1 MNPRLATTTQ
11 PGTTQPG
18 WGRRE
23 LFLLCLLVLTAL
35 CWHTAAWAAPAAGT
49 QIGNQASATYTDDSQ
64 TTRTVTSNT
73 VTTVVQQVASL
84 MLVSNGA
91 KRATPGGQVSY
102 PHTLTHTGNGP
113 DSFALSATNSGSV
126 LLSNVTFY
134 ADANGDGVADN
145 ATPITATGTLTSG
158 SSFSFVAVGT
168 VPGTAASGNTNELVV
183 SATSTFDATAT
194 ASNTDTTTVTAN
206 AVVSVTKAL
215 DLATGASPSGPR
227 TITLTYTNTGNLPA
241 TQLTITDALPAGM
254 TYVAGSGRWSTTGG
268 TVLTDDDAT
277 DNQGGIVY
285 DHASATNTVT
295 AVIAQIAPGA
305 TGRLTF
311 QVNIAS
317 GLAPGNN
324 PATANTASYR
334 YNDGSGT
341 EAASSTNTAQFTV
354 THSAALTLQGDTVA
368 SIPQG
373 GTANFDNLLTNTG
386 NGTDTFDISVG
397 THNFPAGTVFTL
409 YQRDG
414 VTPML
419 DTNGNGIPDTG
430 PLAAAEAYKVVLMA
444 SLPPGATGG
453 PYTVQKT
460 AASQADPDKTAS
472 VTDTLTIIT
481 GNSMD
486 LSNNSAGAGSPGFGA
501 GPEGA
506 AVVTNSAEPGTATR
520 FTLYVANNSSVADS
534 FDLAASSDST
544 FAILNLPEGWAVVF
558 RDANGAVIS
567 NTGAIKGGD
576 AKLVYADVT
585 VPAGVAPGTV
595 DIYFRS
601 VSPTSGAGDRLH
613 DAVQIGTQRA
623 VTLTPNNSGQ
633 IYPGG
638 SVVYSHTLT
647 NNGNVTE
654 GDGAG
659 NALAFTLADDGAGFS
674 STLYWDKNNNGVLD
688 DTDPVVASAA
698 DLAGGSNGA
707 STAAGLNPGESVT
720 LFVKVFA
727 PGGAAAGAQDTA
739 TLTATASGTI
749 AGAAAPAPAVATDGT
764 TVIVG
769 QVRLEKSQALDAD
782 CNGVPDTAFDTVDIT
797 ASPDACV
804 RYRIVASN
812 DGVANVTAV
821 TVSDATPANT
831 TYSASIPAA
840 TTVGTVTAPEPGSS
854 GTIQA
859 AVGTLT
865 PGQAAE
871 VTFGVRINP

>member
-1 MNPRLATTTQ
+1 MNQPRLPNLAAQ
-11 PGTTQPG
+11 PV
-18 WGRRE
+18 WGQRE
-23 LFLLCLLVLTAL
+23 LFLVLLLALTAL
-35 CWHTAAWAAPAAGT
+35 FWHTAAWAAPAAGT

-73 VTTVVQQVASL
+73 VTTIVQQVASL
-84 MLVSNGA
+84 TLISNGA
-91 KRATPGGQVSY
+91 RSATPGGQASY
-102 PHTLTHTGNGP
+102 PHTLTNTGNGP
-113 DSFALSATNSGSV
+113 DSFGLAATNTGSFV
-126 LLSNVTFY
+126 LSNVTFY
-134 ADANGDGVADN
+134 ADANGDGVADD
-145 ATPITATGTLTSG
+145 ATPITATGTLTAG
-158 SSFSFVAVGT
+158 SSFNFVAVGT
-168 VPGTAASGNTNELVV
+168 VPGTAASGNTNSLVV
-183 SATSTFDATAT
+183 SAASAFDATAK

-206 AVVSVTKAL
+206 AAVSVTKAI
-215 DLATGASPSGPR
+215 DVAKGGSPSGPR

-241 TQLTITDALPAGM
+241 TQLTITDALPSGM
-254 TYVAGSGRWSTTGG
+254 AYVAGSGRWSNTGS
-268 TVLTDDDAT
+268 TVLTDADTT

-285 DHASATNTVT
+285 DFASATNTVT
-295 AVIAQIAPGA
+295 AAIAQVDPGT

-311 QVNIAS
+311 QVDIAG
-317 GLAPGNN
+317 GLPPGNN
-324 PATANTASYR
+324 AATANTASYR

-341 EAASSTNTAQFTV
+341 VASSSTNTAQFTV
-354 THSAALTLQGDTVA
+354 IQSAALTMQGDIVA

-373 GTANFDNLLTNTG
+373 GTASFGNLLANTG
-386 NGTDTFDISVG
+386 NGTDTFDISIG
-397 THNFPAGTVFTL
+397 TSNFPAGTTFTL
-409 YQRDG
+409 YQSDS

-430 PLAAAEAYKVVLMA
+430 PLAAGANYNVVLKA

-453 PYTVQKT
+453 AYTVQKT
-460 AASQADPDKTAS
+460 ATSQADPSKTVT
-472 VTDTLTIIT
+472 VTDELTVIV
-481 GNSMD
+481 GNSVD
-486 LSNNSAGAGSPGFGA
+486 LSNNAAGTGAPGFGA

-506 AVVTNSAEPGTATR
+506 AVITNSADPGTTSR
-520 FTLYVANNSSVADS
+520 FTLYVANNSGVADS

-544 FAILNLPEGWAVVF
+544 FAALNLPEGWSVVF
-558 RDANGAVIS
+558 RDANGAVIT

-585 VPAGVAPGTV
+585 VPAGYTPGAV

-601 VSPTSGAGDRLH
+601 LSPTSAAGDRLH
-613 DAVQIGTQRA
+613 DAVQVSTQRA

-638 SVVYSHTLT
+638 SVVYSHTLA

-659 NALAFTLADDGAGFS
+659 NAIAFTLADDGAGFS

-688 DTDPVVASAA
+688 DTDPVVSSAA
-698 DLAGGSNGA
+698 DLTGGSNGA
-707 STAAGLNPGESVT
+707 STEAGLQPGESAT

-727 PGGAAAGAQDTA
+727 PGGAAPGAQDTA
-739 TLTATASGTI
+739 TLTAKSSGTI
-749 AGAAAPAPAVATDGT
+749 NAVVAPPPAVTTDGT
-764 TVIVG
+764 TVIAG

-782 CNGVPDTAFDTVDIT
+782 CDGVPDTAYGTVDV
-797 ASPDACV
+797 AAPPGACV
-804 RYRIVASN
+804 RYRIMAIN
-812 DGVANVTAV
+812 AGIANVTAV

-831 TYSASIPAA
+831 TYSANIPAA
-840 TTVGTVTAPEPGSS
+840 TTAGAVTAPGDGNS